1 MDGAEGARS
10 VNELYQLVVTCP
22 QPLRTERAR
31 HSRAKSQRGTVRVEV
46 EDGGGGGGDRRG
58 RGGGREP
65 RGGERLGGRQRGA
78 VIEGGGHPLNRRRE
92 RERAERN
99 QRERRGPEPER

>member
-10 VNELYQLVVTCP
+10 FNELYQLVVTCT
-22 QPLRTERAR
+22 QPLGAEKAR

-58 RGGGREP
+58 RGGGRDP
-65 RGGERLGGRQRGA
+65 RGGERLGGRRRGA
-78 VIEGGGHPLNRRRE
+78 MIRGGGHPLN
-92 RERAERN
+92 
-99 QRERRGPEPER
+99 